1 MYSVFLE
8 DWFRIFP
15 REQILILKYE
25 DYIQDLQGHIQMV
38 FDHLGLGTIFV
49 YSQMYLHP
57 DVIVTLGGT
66 CVLALPPLPPSP
78 RRTPLTHPHPPAERN
93 E

>member
-49 YSQMYLHP
+49 
-57 DVIVTLGGT
+57 
-66 CVLALPPLPPSP
+66 
-78 RRTPLTHPHPPAERN
+78 
-93 E
+93 